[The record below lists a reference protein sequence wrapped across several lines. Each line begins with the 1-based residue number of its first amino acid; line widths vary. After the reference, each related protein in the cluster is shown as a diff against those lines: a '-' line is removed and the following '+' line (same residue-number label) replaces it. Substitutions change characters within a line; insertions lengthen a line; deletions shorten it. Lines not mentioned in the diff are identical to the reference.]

1 MKKIFKW
8 VIKFGGPTY
17 LIFVS
22 VIIVFVDEVNL
33 NINTL
38 IEFALMSPIGILLW
52 SPIGKFYHHVFIH
65 MKDYNKETYEL
76 AKDTVVL
83 AKELIKDSQ
92 TNCDNIDHQRARLYK
107 LIYNKGKLK

>member
-22 VIIVFVDEVNL
+22 VIIIFVDEVKF

-38 IEFALMSPIGILLW
+38 IEFALTSPIGILLL
-52 SPIGKFYHHVFIH
+52 SPIGKFYHHCFIH

-76 AKDTVVL
+76 AKDTAVM
-83 AKELIKDSQ
+83 AKELIKGSQ
-92 TNCDNIDHQRARLYK
+92 TNCDNVNQQRERLYN
-107 LIYNKGKLK
+107 LIYKRGKLK